1 MTAMDF
7 VLPTSTRAT
16 TTAGEPCSYQASA
29 MYQITLNSFEMGKF
43 RYEASAGRNKYVT
56 DSEVELFA
64 LFGAVTW
71 NGATRSSDGIKR

>member
-1 MTAMDF
+1 
-7 VLPTSTRAT
+7 
-16 TTAGEPCSYQASA
+16 